1 MKKSI
6 AGVFVAGALL
16 ATLATGCS
24 SKPNAEELKQLDDL
38 RAEVSSLEREV
49 AAKDSEKAALI
60 RAIAE
65 KQAQLAQCEKE
76 KALVQEHL
84 KGM

>member
-6 AGVFVAGALL
+6 AGVCVAGAMMAVLV
-16 ATLATGCS
+16 AGCTS
-24 SKPNAEELKQLDDL
+24 RPNAEELKQLEDL
-38 RAEVSSLEREV
+38 KAEVASLEREIS
-49 AAKDSEKAALI
+49 AKQSEAAALQK
-60 RAIAE
+60 AIAD

-76 KALVQEHL
+76 KSLVQERL